1 MGAFLLP
8 HHNKGRWARRGGD
21 LWWCGQGLV
30 TSTRETRPAA
40 EGLAVHGSAEGNST
54 TRGHWSLRTRRETA
68 EGVSQARGF
77 APGKAKAPRG
87 SPFLTRT
94 EDRQEVNAASC
105 SDKHMLDWMRSVGN
119 TCHNHQGWGP
129 RTLSSS
135 ALSWNLPLL
144 LVLSNSD
151 QRKLIQKLS
160 SCTSLLNTVR
170 SKDKTLPSTAAAQR
184 HELGK
189 GLESLEESSF
199 PEFLTCIP
207 STLRRRIQVSRES
220 YVLPHGQIQEH
231 KNAYQSIFYSKNWT
245 ILAWS

>member
-8 HHNKGRWARRGGD
+8 HQNKRRWARRGGD

-40 EGLAVHGSAEGNST
+40 EGLAVQGSAEGNST
-54 TRGHWSLRTRRETA
+54 TRGHWSLWT
-68 EGVSQARGF
+68 EGKQQRAFLKPEASLL
-77 APGKAKAPRG
+77 GKRKLPEDL
-87 SPFLTRT
+87 FLTRT

-119 TCHNHQGWGP
+119 TCHNQQGWGP

-151 QRKLIQKLS
+151 QRKLIRKLS

-189 GLESLEESSF
+189 WLESLEESSF
-199 PEFLTCIP
+199 PKFLTCIP
-207 STLRRRIQVSRES
+207 STLRRGIHVSRES